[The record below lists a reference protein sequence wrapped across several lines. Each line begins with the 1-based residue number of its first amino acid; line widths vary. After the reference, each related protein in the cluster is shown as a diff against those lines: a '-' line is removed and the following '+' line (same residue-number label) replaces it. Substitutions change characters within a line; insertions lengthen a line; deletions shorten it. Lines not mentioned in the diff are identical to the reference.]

1 MQWWQ
6 IALPALVAVAVLA
19 MAVALAYM
27 RGRDAGERDARSRY
41 AGGGAVGPIGST
53 GSAGAGSPQNADASL
68 FGPNL
73 PVRAA
78 EEGFIQVMTDAVIIT
93 DAHGRVHYASADA
106 MPLGLVEASRLVSPE
121 VGDILAQVVSDGETR
136 EREVRMPIDPAAAE
150 AAEPSSGRGV
160 RAGQSAPSH
169 TRYLNVR
176 VGAISPTRFT
186 ILLSD
191 MSEQRRFEAM
201 RRDFVTNV
209 SHELKTP
216 AGAIALLAET
226 IADAADDPDAV
237 RYFSGRVSKESE
249 RLTELV
255 HRLIDLQKAQDNTA
269 LPAAQRLSVL
279 AVAREAIAENRVQA
293 AAKHIDL
300 RLSCAGKPVPTD
312 AGIAGEDLRS
322 AEPTGASDGTELDTD
337 IARDSADLAQGMA
350 DSDAQHDVMV
360 TADEESLTTAVKNLI
375 ENAIRYSPEH
385 TTVNVAVCEQNGTAT
400 IRVIDQGIGIPQA
413 SLGRI
418 FERFYRVD
426 PARSRATGGT
436 GLGLAIVKHCV
447 QDCGGTINVWSR
459 EGEGSTF
466 TIELPA
472 AERQGQ
478 ATQEI
483 QERAK

>member
-6 IALPALVAVAVLA
+6 IALPALAAVAVLA
-19 MAVALAYM
+19 VAVALAYM

-41 AGGGAVGPIGST
+41 AGGGAAGLIRPIGST
-53 GSAGAGSPQNADASL
+53 GAGSSQNADASL
-68 FGPNL
+68 FGGDL

-78 EEGFIQVMTDAVIIT
+78 EEGFIQVMTDAVIIA
-93 DAHGRVHYASADA
+93 DAHGFVHYASADA

-136 EREVRMPIDPAAAE
+136 EREVRMPIDHAAVE
-150 AAEPSSGRGV
+150 SAEPSSGRGV
-160 RAGQSAPSH
+160 KAGQSAPSH

-176 VGAISPTRFT
+176 VGAIAPARYA

-237 RYFSGRVSKESE
+237 RYFSGRISKESE

-255 HRLIDLQKAQDNTA
+255 HRLIDLQKAQDDTA
-269 LPAAQRLSVL
+269 LPTAQRLSVL

-293 AAKHIDL
+293 AAKHIDV
-300 RLSCAGKPVPTD
+300 RLSCAGKPVSTD

-322 AEPTGASDGTELDTD
+322 AEPTGAAEPTDGAELAD
-337 IARDSADLAQGMA
+337 IARDSTDLAQGMA
-350 DSDAQHDVMV
+350 APDASQDVLV
-360 TADEESLTTAVKNLI
+360 NADEESLTTAVKNLI

-385 TTVNVAVCEQNGTAT
+385 TTVNVAVSEQGGTAT

-447 QDCGGTINVWSR
+447 QDCGGTITVWSR

-466 TIELPA
+466 TIELPSAEA
-472 AERQGQ
+472 AGSQD
-478 ATQEI
+478 T